1 MDIGFI
7 GLGHMGQAMA
17 RSLLKAG
24 FRLTVY
30 NRTRAR
36 AEELRAEGATVAESP
51 AEASGGDLAITMLA
65 DDPAVEAVVFGE
77 EGVTGGLRKG
87 AIHAGM
93 STITVAL
100 SKRLADAHQAAG
112 QHYVAGPVFGRP
124 EAAAAG
130 KLFIVAAGEP
140 EPVARCQPVFDALGQ
155 RTFVVGTVQTAAN
168 LIKLCGNFLIASMI
182 EGLGETTTLIRKSG
196 GDPHRFVE
204 VMTNSL
210 FSAPVYKTYGDLIV
224 EQKFQ
229 PAGFAMPLG
238 LKDIRSLL
246 AAAETHA
253 VPMPVGSLV
262 HDRFVSGIARGGA
275 NLDWSALA
283 RVAAQDAGL

>member
-7 GLGHMGQAMA
+7 GLGHMGQEMA

-36 AEELRAEGATVAESP
+36 AEALRAEGATVAESP

-77 EGVTGGLRKG
+77 EGVIGGLRKG

-140 EPVARCQPVFDALGQ
+140 EPVARCQPIRRLGTENVRRGHGADRRQSDQALRKFPDRLDDRGPWRDHDADPQ
-155 RTFVVGTVQTAAN
+155 
-168 LIKLCGNFLIASMI
+168 
-182 EGLGETTTLIRKSG
+182 IR
-196 GDPHRFVE
+196 
-204 VMTNSL
+204 
-210 FSAPVYKTYGDLIV
+210 
-224 EQKFQ
+224 
-229 PAGFAMPLG
+229 
-238 LKDIRSLL
+238 
-246 AAAETHA
+246 
-253 VPMPVGSLV
+253 
-262 HDRFVSGIARGGA
+262 
-275 NLDWSALA
+275 W
-283 RVAAQDAGL
+283 

>member
-17 RSLLKAG
+17 RTLLKAG

-36 AEELRAEGATVAESP
+36 AEELQAEGAAVADSP
-51 AEASGGDLAITMLA
+51 AEASRGDLVITMLA

-77 EGVTGGLRKG
+77 QGVIRALRRS

-100 SKRLADAHQAAG
+100 SKRLADAHRAAG
-112 QHYVAGPVFGRP
+112 QYYVAAPVFGRP
-124 EAAAAG
+124 DAAAAG

-140 EPVARCQPVFDALGQ
+140 EPIARCQPVFDAMGQ
-155 RTFVVGTVQTAAN
+155 RTFVVGPVQTAAN

-182 EGLGETTTLIRKSG
+182 ESLGEATTLIRKSG
-196 GDPHRFVE
+196 GDPQRFVE

-210 FSAPVYKTYGDLIV
+210 FPAPVYKTYGDLIV

-229 PAGFAMPLG
+229 PAGFSMPLG

-262 HDRFVSGIARGGA
+262 RDHFISAIARGGA
-275 NLDWSALA
+275 NLDWSGLA